1 MATRHELQPIHY
13 SDPVDLE
20 VLTRRLKLRVTL
32 PLSGYESGRAQIRD
46 AVMHELSCTRARAG
60 AMVAL
65 LEELGFIRFRRSLQD
80 SGPNPTGWE
89 IVPCPPRTVRS

>member
-1 MATRHELQPIHY
+1 MTTRYELQPIHY

-20 VLTRRLKLRVTL
+20 VLTRRLKLRVTSPL
-32 PLSGYESGRAQIRD
+32 PGYESGRAQIQD
-46 AVMHELSCTRARAG
+46 AVMRELSCARARAS

-80 SGPNPTGWE
+80 LGPNPTGWE
-89 IVPCPPRTVRS
+89 LVPCPPRATRS